1 MQGTHDRNRHRDILA
16 RSADSGIDMQA
27 EDHFDAVRSVVTVL
41 CSVSLSA
48 EYVAEAAN
56 RSCCEVFDSLEF
68 RSARVGSILQLVYQT
83 TARTIDQVARHAAYV
98 ERSLAFPDRLNALTI
113 RQRQILALR
122 AVCGFGVGDVATALS
137 GSVEGIRLEQHRALS
152 RLRVE
157 ALSSA

>member
-27 EDHFDAVRSVVTVL
+27 EDHFDAVRSVVTML

-56 RSCCEVFDSLEF
+56 RSCCEIFDSLGL
-68 RSARVGSILQLVYQT
+68 RSARVVSILQLVYQMI
-83 TARTIDQVARHAAYV
+83 ARTIDQVAGTAYV

-122 AVCGFGVGDVATALS
+122 AICGFGVGDVATALS
-137 GSVEGIRLEQHRALS
+137 GSVEGIRLEQHRSLS

-157 ALSSA
+157 VLSSA